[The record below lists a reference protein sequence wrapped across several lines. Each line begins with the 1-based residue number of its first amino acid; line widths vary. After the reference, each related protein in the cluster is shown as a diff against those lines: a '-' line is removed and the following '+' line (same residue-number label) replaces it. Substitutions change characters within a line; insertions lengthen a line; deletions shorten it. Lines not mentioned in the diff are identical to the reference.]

1 MGKKPKKLEIT
12 KTVDTANRLKGKRK
26 GAILKEEVWETDNGQ
41 VVKYV
46 LAYINPRICG
56 PDNGRVLGYDN
67 RHDYH
72 HRHFLGTTEPVDF
85 VNYEALAE
93 RFRTEVKE
101 LFERSLG
108 RARKIDRGEKLIP
121 EITLTFEDPAEMM
134 QLLSTQRV
142 RMIECLRKNSVP
154 ISELATILKRDRK
167 AVSRDVKLLESF
179 GLVKTHDTPN
189 PGHGKMKV
197 VETLAAKYQLVAT
210 I

>member
-1 MGKKPKKLEIT
+1 MKQKRAVNMKVSTG
-12 KTVDTANRLKGKRK
+12 TAD
-26 GAILKEEVWETDNGQ
+26 E
-41 VVKYV
+41 
-46 LAYINPRICG
+46 
-56 PDNGRVLGYDN
+56 
-67 RHDYH
+67 
-72 HRHFLGTTEPVDF
+72 F
-85 VNYEALAE
+85 
-93 RFRTEVKE
+93 
-101 LFERSLG
+101 FERSLE

-142 RMIECLRKNSVP
+142 RIIECLRKNSVP

-210 I
+210 ILSKEKDSNLLPGPFEVREQIFFDGPEQTRSEGIG

>member
-1 MGKKPKKLEIT
+1 MKQKRAVNMKVSTG
-12 KTVDTANRLKGKRK
+12 TAD
-26 GAILKEEVWETDNGQ
+26 E
-41 VVKYV
+41 
-46 LAYINPRICG
+46 
-56 PDNGRVLGYDN
+56 
-67 RHDYH
+67 
-72 HRHFLGTTEPVDF
+72 F
-85 VNYEALAE
+85 
-93 RFRTEVKE
+93 
-101 LFERSLG
+101 FERSLE
-108 RARKIDRGEKLIP
+108 RARKIDRSEKLIP

-142 RMIECLRKNSVP
+142 RIIECLRKNSVP